1 MLGLSVD
8 ETFDDFLAA
17 ASSGIAGVEGRA
29 VLATLA
35 GGKGPLG
42 RRALFLAGGTVLG
55 SVTLGGC
62 AEGAVRRAAAETQ
75 QAGRAQLL
83 DINLGDEDA
92 YELGMACAGR
102 AAVQLSPLTLPS
114 RLWGAAARARQAGE
128 TLRLVTPLGAGGVPF
143 ALTETGAV
151 LADGTPDA
159 ALVAEAAQLSPQQE
173 RRERRGPVLFETRL
187 PPPELVIVGAGPI
200 APPLCRMG
208 RTLGLRITVCDD
220 RPERLTAGRLPDA
233 SALLLS
239 RPDEPLRLPP
249 LSAHSSVVIISHDYA
264 QEVPALRW
272 VLAASVPYVALVA
285 SRRRGRAVLEFLRD
299 TGTPPAEL
307 ARVRTP
313 AGLQLHAETP
323 AGIALS
329 ILAEVVALRC
339 GGDGQPLSRG
349 G

>member
-1 MLGLSVD
+1 MLGPSVD

-17 ASSGIAGVEGRA
+17 ASGGIAGVEGRA

-75 QAGRAQLL
+75 Q
-83 DINLGDEDA
+83 
-92 YELGMACAGR
+92 AGR

-159 ALVAEAAQLSPQQE
+159 ALVAEATQLSPQQE

-272 VLAASVPYVALVA
+272 VLAAPVPYVALVA